1 MRVKF
6 RIEVLREGKK
16 VRRSE
21 LTAQDPFT
29 LGLRYLTEFKYLE
42 ATKWLQ
48 LAPDSY
54 EKYYLLG
61 LISEALGQEEEARE
75 FYERAEGLPPSTP
88 YAFRKVFPSRNTS
101 SPPL

>member
-29 LGLRYLTEFKYLE
+29 LALRYLTEFKYLE

-61 LISEALGQEEEARE
+61 LVSEALGQEEEAEE
-75 FYERAEGLPPSTP
+75 FYEKASSFTPSSD
-88 YAFRKVFPSRNTS
+88 YAFRKVFPSRSTS
-101 SPPL
+101 SPSL